1 MAGGGGAA
9 NTGVKNGFEI
19 FEIINNG
26 EQIVGESITRL
37 DRFLSTVLVKN
48 FSFFPSDTRLGATM
62 FTVYQSEL
70 EPVTTICHTVSCLQ
84 LATMNFVNFTN

>member
-37 DRFLSTVLVKN
+37 DRFLNTVLVKN
-48 FSFFPSDTRLGATM
+48 FYFYPSDMRLGATM

-70 EPVTTICHTVSCLQ
+70 EPVTTICHTVSC
-84 LATMNFVNFTN
+84 